1 MKFVYP
7 ERYNVHWKMIADAV
21 CENYYCEDAV
31 VLMGV
36 YLHEEISVYR
46 ERYPGKRI
54 IVYQLE
60 PIAANNAWWPEDII
74 TRNLKDADEVW
85 DYDIANIEYLRENCG
100 ICAFFRPLL
109 YSKTCCNFVN
119 PNAEKDI
126 DVLFYS
132 HYTEYRSKFMN
143 EMCGGGNNS
152 FSLMWLTNIFHSQLD
167 EYISRSKIVINIHHA
182 ENLQQQ
188 EQTRIFYLLSNGKE
202 IVSTKSRYNIYGDL
216 IAEAETPAEMAGI
229 INFKLS
235 VYDPLKEAVNKYNFK
250 QLTIDNV
257 FKNLNIII

>member
-1 MKFVYP
+1 
-7 ERYNVHWKMIADAV
+7 
-21 CENYYCEDAV
+21 
-31 VLMGV
+31 
-36 YLHEEISVYR
+36 
-46 ERYPGKRI
+46 
-54 IVYQLE
+54 
-60 PIAANNAWWPEDII
+60 
-74 TRNLKDADEVW
+74 
-85 DYDIANIEYLRENCG
+85 
-100 ICAFFRPLL
+100 
-109 YSKTCCNFVN
+109 
-119 PNAEKDI
+119 
-126 DVLFYS
+126 
-132 HYTEYRSKFMN
+132 MN
-143 EMCGGGNNS
+143 EMCVGGNNY